1 MKKKTYM
8 APQAHAFKVDFHVM
22 LGVESEEA
30 NNGGVMTRRAAGGAE
45 DIEEAGEGASGY
57 WN

>member
-1 MKKKTYM
+1 M